1 MKESNRTEKL
11 ERMGEKFSPSKLQID
26 TFLFAYDI
34 SNILANVNKREK
46 SYNWCLS
53 WTGFLR
59 EALMKKSS

>member
-1 MKESNRTEKL
+1 
-11 ERMGEKFSPSKLQID
+11 MGEKFSPSKLQID